1 MDKRG
6 LNRKLKVFLTLV
18 ACVVF
23 ILSAYSLTLVI
34 SNLTG
39 YSLLQN
45 SIKEFAACLNEK
57 NIVFYIDDN
66 CQQCEE
72 QKIIFE
78 RVNLNVDFVNC
89 KVNKYAC
96 YTNNIDFVPSFKFK
110 EKLYKGVFSLKEISE
125 ITGC

>member
-1 MDKRG
+1 MEERE
-6 LNRKLKVFLTLV
+6 LSRKLRVFLTLV

-45 SIKEFAACLNEK
+45 SIKEFASCLNEK
-57 NIVFYIDDN
+57 NVVFYIDDS
-66 CQQCEE
+66 CEQCDE
-72 QKIIFE
+72 QKQIFDSFK
-78 RVNLNVDFVNC
+78 LNVDFVNC
-89 KVNKYAC
+89 DLDKNAC
-96 YTNNIDFVPSFKFK
+96 YSSSVDFVPSFKFNG
-110 EKLYKGVFSLKEISE
+110 KLYKGIYSLKQIAE

>member
-6 LNRKLKVFLTLV
+6 INRKLRVFLTLI
-18 ACVVF
+18 ACIVF
-23 ILSAYSLTLVI
+23 ILSVYSLTLVI

-45 SIKEFAACLNEK
+45 SIQEFAACLSDK
-57 NIVFYIDDN
+57 GVVFYIDDN

-72 QKIIFE
+72 QKKLFDNFDMNINYI
-78 RVNLNVDFVNC
+78 NC
-89 KVNKYAC
+89 NANKYAC
-96 YTNNIDFVPSFKFK
+96 HVDSVDFVPSFKFK
-110 EKLYKGVFSLKEISE
+110 EKLYKGVFSLNQIAE